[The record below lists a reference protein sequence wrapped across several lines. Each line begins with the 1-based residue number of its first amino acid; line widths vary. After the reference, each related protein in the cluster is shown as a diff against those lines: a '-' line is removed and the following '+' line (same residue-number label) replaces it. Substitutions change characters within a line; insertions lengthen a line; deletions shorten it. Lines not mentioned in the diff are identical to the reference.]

1 MGRIGTDIIV
11 FVVGLIGKRNDE
23 ENAKEKLYTYVSHV
37 PTTSFKV
44 RIALSTCCVAQCADI
59 CVGQGLETTI
69 VE

>member
-1 MGRIGTDIIV
+1 MGRCGV
-11 FVVGLIGKRNDE
+11 FIGKRNDE

-37 PTTSFKV
+37 PIPKASFKV
-44 RIALSTCCVAQCADI
+44 RITLTTCCVAQCADV